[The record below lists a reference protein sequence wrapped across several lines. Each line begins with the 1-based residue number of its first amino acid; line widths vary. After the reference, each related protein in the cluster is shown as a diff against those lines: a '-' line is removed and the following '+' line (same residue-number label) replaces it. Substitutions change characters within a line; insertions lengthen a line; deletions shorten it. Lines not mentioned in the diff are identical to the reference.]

1 MFISIGD
8 SVVCGRY
15 QFMLAGPR
23 FSATANR
30 CANDISTPFSGF
42 PIFQTFPEL
51 GIEFPRFGITIF
63 LNSGPGKSH
72 FQGSESWKISYSE
85 LGKSNSESGIRNS
98 KLRKFLEIGKLD
110 KRVRKCVPKCFVA
123 TVNRSPVSIGCY
135 PLHTRSPRYH
145 TEFQSC
151 FYR

>member
-1 MFISIGD
+1 MNQIIAERTTRQTFSIRPHLFKTWGFAFCSDISKVSKSGKVSSKNHNKMFISIGD

-85 LGKSNSESGIRNS
+85 LGKSNSEFGIRNS
-98 KLRKFLEIGKLD
+98 KLGNSWK
-110 KRVRKCVPKCFVA
+110 
-123 TVNRSPVSIGCY
+123 
-135 PLHTRSPRYH
+135 
-145 TEFQSC
+145 
-151 FYR
+151 